1 MGSAFKEYTMNSPP
15 ITCQQVA
22 EHQRLHILERYFNL
36 HFPVAIEPAIYTFAD
51 HLAEDYHGGYWH
63 FYTLSNGGF
72 YMAPMADEPL
82 QVNCDNGYEGQLSA
96 DAFGIVCCLYA
107 YSHLSFSSQ
116 PTLSSLCA
124 TQFHALDY
132 AESAAVLAAI
142 D

>member
-1 MGSAFKEYTMNSPP
+1 MNTS
-15 ITCQQVA
+15 IISRQLVA
-22 EHQRLHILERYFNL
+22 ENQRLHITAQYFNR
-36 HFPVAIEPAIYTFAD
+36 HFPLAIEPTVYTFAD

-72 YMAPMADEPL
+72 YMAPMADNPF
-82 QVNCDNGYEGQLSA
+82 QVSCDNNYEGQLSA

-116 PTLSSLCA
+116 PALSNLCT
-124 TQFHALDY
+124 TQFHDLRDYALDH
-132 AESAAVLAAI
+132 AESSAILAAM